1 MEVIRY
7 KETGSLIEYEL
18 EKLEKKLVLLDGK
31 LIKPSQC
38 YRFSSN
44 PPYILYNTNCPEEL
58 MEEIETILLK
68 YKDKNE
74 DRA

>member
-7 KETGSLIEYEL
+7 KETGSLIQYEL
-18 EKLEKKLVLLDGK
+18 GKLEKKLVLLDGK

-38 YRFSSN
+38 YRFSAN